1 MLFRIR
7 DKNEAYAVIAGPK
20 TPGRHP
26 GILLLHGSGGSAEEE
41 KAMAWAQRGYVAV
54 APEMPGLYSPLTH
67 GDLPM
72 TKGYADGRYTMKPDT
87 TNSVIFDGMSR
98 DESARSPALTS
109 RRGHGEHRRLA
120 ASLGAAR

>member
-1 MLFRIR
+1 MRRILFRIR
-7 DKNEAYAVIAGPK
+7 DKNEAYAVIAVPK

-72 TKGYADGRYTMKPDT
+72 SKVM
-87 TNSVIFDGMSR
+87 
-98 DESARSPALTS
+98 LTDAT
-109 RRGHGEHRRLA
+109 R
-120 ASLGAAR
+120 